1 MPKTIR
7 FNQFFERETS
17 NDTYSKQ
24 SLGIKSITRN
34 KVLTTVFSALITLG
48 IIAITILSYY
58 SESIYFTNIIV
69 GLSIVGLI
77 LLIKTTSEQ
86 KTSIKRVKK

>member
-7 FNQFFERETS
+7 FNQFFEREDV

-24 SLGIKSITRN
+24 SLGIKSII
-34 KVLTTVFSALITLG
+34 SALITLG

>member
-7 FNQFFERETS
+7 FNQFFEREDV

-24 SLGIKSITRN
+24 SLGIKSIT
-34 KVLTTVFSALITLG
+34 SALITLG